1 MPAVPEEVHEAE
13 LEGVK
18 FTFLAGPMEVL
29 GKKGKVTGLLCQRM
43 ELGEPDESGRRR
55 PVPIKGDTFTVEADL
70 IIDCSGFAPDF
81 PFLPKQIALADL
93 HRLIFDRNDPT
104 LSFVGTARPVLGSIP
119 ALAEM
124 QARYIAATYSGRVRM
139 PHPIEQEMDG
149 FYAARQ
155 HRKRFL
161 GSNMRPNLV
170 DHEVY
175 AADIARDT
183 GVTVPWIRILFRSRR
198 QFKMLLLAPWMAFK
212 YELRG
217 DHSVRAMAHINE
229 HMPQEQEYY
238 QIIKKRF
245 AKPLKIMWIIQAVNL
260 ALILTFVPS
269 YLLVTLALGFVA
281 QQLLRSRAARKAR
294 IV

>member
-1 MPAVPEEVHEAE
+1 VDDVHEGKISPKTRIA
-13 LEGVK
+13 GCDGKHV
-18 FTFLAGPMEVL
+18 TFADG
-29 GKKGKVTGLLCQRM
+29 T
-43 ELGEPDESGRRR
+43 
-55 PVPIKGDTFTVEADL
+55 TVEADL

-104 LSFVGTARPVLGSIP
+104 LSFVGTARPVLGSTP

-245 AKPLKIMWIIQAVNL
+245 AKPLKIMWIIQAVIL

-269 YLLVTLALGFVA
+269 YILVTLALGFLA
-281 QQLLRSRAARKAR
+281 RQLLRSRAARKAR